1 MSQEIVFT
9 SARQGLRTG
18 STGFCTVRSTRGMP
32 GNLAQLLE
40 RLTSYSHVFDA
51 YGDQANLNPV
61 NFAHYIARLGDQK
74 LHILARV
81 SNAQLDHTNR
91 SNKLAHMLA
100 VESSRLETAL
110 SEGPAAESLKVPWI
124 RDWSSDTEPSVLPDE
139 KQIELPM
146 LDQPKSGPCNV
157 WKEAT
162 GDAGWAAVLASSA
175 GETSDPL
182 QVILPRDVGSR
193 DETWALQ
200 LVHEALSLI
209 PPARRWDVSYSTFFG
224 GNLPVSI
231 NCRWQFILD
240 GTDAAKRARLDPR
253 AKTIDIPGIAA
264 RKIPAPQLPLTPLTS
279 VATRPW
285 DDHQADAIA
294 RRRTRVISEASISEA
309 SISEAS
315 TQATSADMPRVEHP
329 DAVID
334 EKLAFAVTP
343 ERSIS
348 VVSVSLQRSR
358 RKRRPVLLRP
368 ASVLVLGAMVV
379 VTIVFAVQPFPV
391 AETGAAAK
399 IMAEANEK
407 AKHEEQ
413 QKKKHKAQASKKHEA
428 QVAQAKQQQAA
439 DEQAQL
445 LASSGKTSKNV
456 VVPNKTLHT
465 QPPPAKNPTLRE
477 PALPPLQDVRDLG
490 NQLQISIPRVGLNS
504 GPNGPIH
511 LAKIY
516 VDSRDHFTLKKIIGG
531 RSVLKPGLD
540 FLLEEKDSKEQ
551 LFREWDVIRQSSVN
565 LGGNPDVVGTF
576 RLDQNLNLSF
586 RWHKDNEGFEII
598 NCMLE
603 MEAGNPEIKS
613 EREKCTLR
621 EVHRVKPLQF
631 DLSQAELIEQLVSRN
646 QLTNTQALRF
656 HYKFV
661 NLPGQM
667 TRRGADVL
675 AVEDSVK
682 FRIQGEPSGK
692 YRPTIEIMVKLLATD
707 QDVHVALEMTLEMP
721 ALDQTNRRFEMK
733 QVPFTPRLMDKT
745 NDNLRA
751 YSDEIEKQQKV
762 LKKARMELEILQ
774 ADARKLVEN
783 KADFKSRDLKT
794 REIDAQDAIVK
805 NINGE
810 VDAMLVEL
818 GHLELLAEDLNTML
832 KSIAANSKLQ
842 FSLRLMI
849 PDAGAKGIELVSTDD
864 GVAAE

>member
-1 MSQEIVFT
+1 MIQEIVFT

-81 SNAQLDHTNR
+81 SNAPLDHTNR

-100 VESSRLETAL
+100 VESSQLATAL

-139 KQIELPM
+139 KQLDLPM
-146 LDQPKSGPCNV
+146 LDQPKSGPCNA

-175 GETSDPL
+175 GETSNL
-182 QVILPRDVGSR
+182 MQVILPRDVGSR

-200 LVHEALSLI
+200 LVHEALSLL
-209 PPARRWDVSYSTFFG
+209 PPACRWDVSYSTFFG

-264 RKIPAPQLPLTPLTS
+264 RKIPAPLLPLTPLTN

-285 DDHQADAIA
+285 DDHQEDAIA
-294 RRRTRVISEASISEA
+294 RRRPRVNSDASISD
-309 SISEAS
+309 AS

-334 EKLAFAVTP
+334 EKLAFAVSP

-368 ASVLVLGAMVV
+368 ASLLVLGTMVV
-379 VTIVFAVQPFPV
+379 VTLVLAVQPFPV

-407 AKHEEQ
+407 ASHEEQ
-413 QKKKHKAQASKKHEA
+413 QKRKQKSQTLMKAED

-439 DEQAQL
+439 DEQAKL
-445 LASSGKTSKNV
+445 LASSGHTSKNV
-456 VVPNKTLHT
+456 GVPNKTVHT
-465 QPPPAKNPTLRE
+465 PPPPAQNPPSRE
-477 PALPPLQDVRDLG
+477 PAFTPLQNVRDLG
-490 NQLQISIPRVGLNS
+490 NRLQISIPRVGLNS
-504 GPNGPIH
+504 GLNGPIH

-540 FLLEEKDSKEQ
+540 FSLEEKDSKEQ
-551 LFREWDVIRQSSVN
+551 LFRDWDVIRQSMTGVN

-576 RLDQNLNLSF
+576 RLDQNWNLSF

-603 MEAGNPEIKS
+603 MEAGNPEIKP

-631 DLSQAELIEQLVSRN
+631 DLSQAELMEQLVSRN
-646 QLTNTQALRF
+646 QLTNTEALRF
-656 HYKFV
+656 HYEFM
-661 NLPGQM
+661 NLPGHV
-667 TRRGADVL
+667 TRTGPTIL
-675 AVEDSVK
+675 AVGDAVK
-682 FRIQGEPSGK
+682 FRIQGEPNGK

-707 QDVHVALEMTLEMP
+707 QDVHVTLEMTLKMP
-721 ALDQTNRRFEMK
+721 AVDQANRGCEMK
-733 QVPFTPRLMDKT
+733 QFSFTPSLMVKT
-745 NDNLRA
+745 NDNLKSF
-751 YSDEIEKQQKV
+751 SDEIDKQKKL

-794 REIDAQDAIVK
+794 REMDAQDAIVK
-805 NINGE
+805 NINRE
-810 VDAMLVEL
+810 VDAMLAEL
-818 GHLELLAEDLNTML
+818 DQLKLLAQDLNTML
-832 KSIAANSKLQ
+832 ESIAANSKLQ

-849 PDAGAKGIELVSTDD
+849 PDAGATGIELVRTDD